1 MDLNDTNST
10 DNNNI
15 EQDKPKR
22 TRNRLT
28 KKQQYCKE
36 REELIQQ
43 LNNIIRIDDK
53 KNYVF
58 LYNLDLL

>member
-10 DNNNI
+10 NNNNDNI
-15 EQDKPKR
+15 QQDKPKR

-28 KKQQYCKE
+28 KKQQYSKE

-43 LNNIIRIDDK
+43 FPEILLELMTK
-53 KNYVF
+53 KIMCIYTV
-58 LYNLDLL
+58 

>member
-10 DNNNI
+10 DNNDNI
-15 EQDKPKR
+15 LQDKPKR

-36 REELIQQ
+36 RE
-43 LNNIIRIDDK
+43 N
-53 KNYVF
+53 
-58 LYNLDLL
+58 